1 MNLKQVINEIDNA
14 IIAALPLTPNKA
26 FGLAEFYYDGEKRY
40 PGININGEVTNCLLQ
55 DQYEISWYHR
65 SESSRLTVIENN
77 FGDKMDKVEET
88 TPVTLVIYA
97 NKTLTSQ
104 TIKDIFV
111 SAIPSVLSKLMCES
125 INVFDCTFE
134 LTETEMNST
143 LVFREECSIPDV
155 RVGLNHGLLAVR
167 YEIKQTYRRGC
178 TVICEC

>member
-1 MNLKQVINEIDNA
+1 MD
-14 IIAALPLTPNKA
+14 
-26 FGLAEFYYDGEKRY
+26 EKFHGDRMSN
-40 PGININGEVTNCLLQ
+40 PFRV
-55 DQYEISWYHR
+55 
-65 SESSRLTVIENN
+65 ENN

-111 SAIPSVLSKLMCES
+111 SAIPSVLSKLVCES